1 MYRGARGSPSHQTF
15 KACTEQKYSW
25 TTQTCTADVG
35 LYLLS
40 SFWSNLSSIT
50 VPKRCFPRTQNAAKI
65 STTDDLFR
73 WSKVLCLL
81 QLRPLCFVGVTPS
94 PFAVARSRFLS
105 ANAVARRCVI
115 CGNFWIMPLLQRLI
129 FHKQPLLNTFPL
141 PPPVLSHVFNKKV
154 HSFNVT
160 SNLLPC

>member
-1 MYRGARGSPSHQTF
+1 MYRGATGSPSHQTF
-15 KACTEQKYSW
+15 KACTEQNYSW

-50 VPKRCFPRTQNAAKI
+50 TPKRCFRRTQNAAKI

-73 WSKVLCLL
+73 WSKTLSLL

-105 ANAVARRCVI
+105 ANADCKTLRHLRKLLK
-115 CGNFWIMPLLQRLI
+115 WMPLLQRLI
-129 FHKQPLLNTFPL
+129 FHKQLPLLNTFPL
-141 PPPVLSHVFNKKV
+141 P
-154 HSFNVT
+154 
-160 SNLLPC
+160 LPF

>member
-65 STTDDLFR
+65 STTADLFR

-105 ANAVARRCVI
+105 ANADCKTLRHLRKLLKWMPLGI
-115 CGNFWIMPLLQRLI
+115 CQKLAGRDGGGNFKFGFGNEMT
-129 FHKQPLLNTFPL
+129 H
-141 PPPVLSHVFNKKV
+141 
-154 HSFNVT
+154 
-160 SNLLPC
+160 PCNGSEIC